1 MGEGGGG
8 GGGGIGTAVIV
19 FFFYVCV
26 VIFSALAP
34 ALGTTRGKEEV
45 MPISFFFFYNRTP
58 SNVLLD
64 NFFFYFCY
72 GIQIRHLEEKKVL
85 FFSSFSSFSLALHR
99 RRIPVFQRAW
109 HSTRVFE
116 AASKIKK
123 GKLPYSKVRG
133 KKGFS
138 TEQWTSCIGA

>member
-8 GGGGIGTAVIV
+8 GGGGSALQLMF

-45 MPISFFFFYNRTP
+45 MPISFFFFFYNRTP
-58 SNVLLD
+58 SNVFLD
-64 NFFFYFCY
+64 NFFFYLCY
-72 GIQIRHLEEKKVL
+72 GIQIRHLEEKKVF

-99 RRIPVFQRAW
+99 RRIPVFQRA
-109 HSTRVFE
+109 
-116 AASKIKK
+116 
-123 GKLPYSKVRG
+123 
-133 KKGFS
+133 
-138 TEQWTSCIGA
+138 